1 MGITEGLA
9 QDNEAPPQLEH
20 NHSKM
25 VKINSATE
33 TGPNIPLDCVN
44 LRGRVFFLAG
54 KGMSIAQLVGDYLLS

>member
-1 MGITEGLA
+1 MGITAGLA

-33 TGPNIPLDCVN
+33 TGPSIPPDCVN
-44 LRGRVFFLAG
+44 PRGKVFFLAG
-54 KGMSIAQLVGDYLLS
+54 KGMSVAQLVGDYLLY